1 MLGSFRTIRVCGNPA
16 VIIKRTFEALFLN
29 VYKYV
34 K

>member
-1 MLGSFRTIRVCGNPA
+1 MLGSFRTIRVCGYPA
-16 VIIKRTFEALFLN
+16 VIIKIAFEELFLN